1 MEKLVIKKY
10 RNMIDE
16 CYKTLKVTPKL
27 HEQVKKIADKT
38 NRQIN
43 DIATI
48 LVEYA
53 LENAEIEED
62 ED

>member
-1 MEKLVIKKY
+1 MEKLIIKKY
-10 RNMIDE
+10 RSAMDD
-16 CYKTLKVTPKL
+16 CYKTLKVSPKV
-27 HEQVKKIADKT
+27 HEQVKEIADKT

>member
-27 HEQVKKIADKT
+27 HEQVKKIAEQT

-53 LENAEIEED
+53 LENTEIEED

>member
-1 MEKLVIKKY
+1 MEKLIIKKY

-27 HEQVKKIADKT
+27 HEQVKKIAEQT

-53 LENAEIEED
+53 LENTEIEED